1 MKGNHQAPIANHA
14 VVIQS
19 EAKDLWFFFWLP
31 ERRPEMFRF
40 AQHDSM
46 ELAAWFRAPS
56 FSGCW
61 NLEFGD

>member
-1 MKGNHQAPIANHA
+1 MKGNNRHPIANHA
-14 VVIQS
+14 VVILS

-46 ELAAWFRAPS
+46 ELAAWCRAS
-56 FSGCW
+56 ELLW
-61 NLEFGD
+61 MLELEVGD